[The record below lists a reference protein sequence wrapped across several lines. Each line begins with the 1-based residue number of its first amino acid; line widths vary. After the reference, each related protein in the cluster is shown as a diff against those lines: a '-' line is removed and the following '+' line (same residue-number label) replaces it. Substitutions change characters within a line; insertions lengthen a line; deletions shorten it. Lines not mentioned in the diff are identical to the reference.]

1 MVIHKHHIIP
11 KHMGGTEDPSN
22 LVELT
27 VEEHAEA
34 HRKLF
39 EEYGQWQ
46 DEIAWKC
53 LSGQITQAEAII
65 QSVKKAN
72 TGRKHSPE
80 VRKAK
85 SDAMQGSGNHFYGK
99 QHTEETRRKISES
112 KSGKP
117 SWNKGRSCAWVAE
130 RNIANNPSKSP
141 EAKTKMSAAKKGKTW
156 TKDPTTD
163 KRVWS

>member
-11 KHMGGTEDPSN
+11 KHMGGTDDPSN

-34 HRKLF
+34 HKKLF

-72 TGRKHSPE
+72 TGRKHSPK

-85 SDAMQGSGNHFYGK
+85 
-99 QHTEETRRKISES
+99 R
-112 KSGKP
+112 
-117 SWNKGRSCAWVAE
+117 
-130 RNIANNPSKSP
+130 
-141 EAKTKMSAAKKGKTW
+141 
-156 TKDPTTD
+156 
-163 KRVWS
+163 